1 MNEKGLV
8 ISRIFSYDK
17 EESGTFSPK
26 IVGGRVI
33 LMEEKEKLCCPHCGQ
48 PLEDEETHACAQC
61 GALYHQACWEAQ
73 GGCSNPA
80 CLPEQPEQEETLAVC
95 PRCGAPWSDAH
106 KFCAKCGMPKEAC
119 APLACQN
126 CGEPLRQGQSFCAK
140 CGQKTQQEP
149 FAGDSPAVQPPA
161 RKKSKTPVILAI
173 VLAVLLLFGAVGG
186 FFAYQVAQIHSYK
199 ADAKAFYTT
208 AISAGAKL
216 EEVGNDIHQNWND
229 YIYNRYSIYGSIESA
244 VAAAQRENASEI
256 SLIKASTAVLEEKYQ
271 KLLKLP
277 LLKGDEVEEIRD
289 AVKEAYA
296 AYGDLYSCVI
306 DVKGNYR
313 TYTENFNDFDTQASK
328 ALRALDALLEE

>member
-1 MNEKGLV
+1 M
-8 ISRIFSYDK
+8 
-17 EESGTFSPK
+17 
-26 IVGGRVI
+26 
-33 LMEEKEKLCCPHCGQ
+33 MEEKEKLCCPHCGQ

-173 VLAVLLLFGAVGG
+173 VLAVLLRLHRSIPTRLMPKRFIQRRFRPVRSWRRLGTISIKTGMII
-186 FFAYQVAQIHSYK
+186 FI
-199 ADAKAFYTT
+199 T
-208 AISAGAKL
+208 AI
-216 EEVGNDIHQNWND
+216 
-229 YIYNRYSIYGSIESA
+229 
-244 VAAAQRENASEI
+244 
-256 SLIKASTAVLEEKYQ
+256 
-271 KLLKLP
+271 P
-277 LLKGDEVEEIRD
+277 
-289 AVKEAYA
+289 
-296 AYGDLYSCVI
+296 
-306 DVKGNYR
+306 
-313 TYTENFNDFDTQASK
+313 YTEALK
-328 ALRALDALLEE
+328 ALWLPRSGRTPPKSA